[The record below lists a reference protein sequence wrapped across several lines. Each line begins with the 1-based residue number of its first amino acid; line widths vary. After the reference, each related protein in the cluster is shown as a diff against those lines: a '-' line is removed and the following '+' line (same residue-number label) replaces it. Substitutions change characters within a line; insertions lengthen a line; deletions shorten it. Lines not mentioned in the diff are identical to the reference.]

1 MNASTGEGKV
11 QRYRWLVLA
20 VSFLSFVAYAFPFQE
35 APPLIPLIIDEFK
48 VSHAEAGLLMS
59 LVLIPGIFLSLPS
72 GLLLSRYGVRKVGLL
87 SLIAVVLGSLITAT
101 ASSFLIVLAGR
112 LILGIGG
119 TFAITATSVIIAQW
133 FPRKDLGKAMGI
145 FAVNMPLSVIVA
157 FPTAS
162 ILGLTYGWRF
172 PFYVGL
178 VIGVAAVVSFAV
190 VIKEGPFAQ
199 QKARWTMGEA
209 LRNFEIW
216 KVGLIWMF
224 FQAAALSFITWSP
237 TLLEAFQN
245 VPKIQASFLATLI
258 MWVSLFCVPVYG
270 YLSDRAGKLKLFIIV
285 GGPLMASAYLVLAF
299 TPSPLLA
306 ASILLIGI
314 TSATIP
320 PIVAILPPEVLGPRM
335 AGVGFGVTGM
345 CASIGGALA
354 QPLIGFILDS
364 TRSYVLCF
372 LWMALFPAFAAI
384 VAYTLR
390 TR

>member
-1 MNASTGEGKV
+1 M
-11 QRYRWLVLA
+11 
-20 VSFLSFVAYAFPFQE
+20 
-35 APPLIPLIIDEFK
+35 
-48 VSHAEAGLLMS
+48 
-59 LVLIPGIFLSLPS
+59 
-72 GLLLSRYGVRKVGLL
+72 
-87 SLIAVVLGSLITAT
+87 
-101 ASSFLIVLAGR
+101 
-112 LILGIGG
+112 
-119 TFAITATSVIIAQW
+119 
-133 FPRKDLGKAMGI
+133 
-145 FAVNMPLSVIVA
+145 
-157 FPTAS
+157 
-162 ILGLTYGWRF
+162 
-172 PFYVGL
+172 
-178 VIGVAAVVSFAV
+178 VSFAI

-258 MWVSLFCVPVYG
+258 MWVSLFCVPIYG